1 MAELVSAIVPTY
13 RRPQLLERSLGSV
26 LRQTYRP
33 LELVAVDDGSGDD
46 TTAVLEA
53 FADKA
58 ASAGV
63 EFRHVSQ
70 DNAGPGGARN
80 LAMEHAT
87 GRLFA
92 FLDDDDRWYPQKL
105 ETQLNMMSLHP
116 EAGVSFTRFV
126 YDGKETEP
134 KPSVRNMRDG
144 WAFDSLCCGETRAH
158 MQTLIVRRDVAH
170 KVGGFAHQ
178 YSWDDTEFVLRLSLE
193 SPFVAVHEALTVIC
207 TEEDSLSRR
216 GGLEGDIERDSIK
229 LRTLDT
235 FIDKHASH
243 PRFDPTSAKV
253 LRARIYDEHVKHLLW
268 LGRVEKARE
277 VWEHAL
283 EECGENVMLHK
294 LKSKLT
300 RARLKGWFGM
310 KLKKP

>member
-13 RRPQLLERSLGSV
+13 RRPHLLERSLGSV
-26 LRQTYRP
+26 LRQTWRP
-33 LELVAVDDGSGDD
+33 LELIVVDDGSGDE
-46 TTAVLEA
+46 TARALEA

-58 ASAGV
+58 AGAGV
-63 EFRHVSQ
+63 DFRHVSQ
-70 DNAGPGGARN
+70 GNAGPGAARN
-80 LAMEHAT
+80 LGMEHAR
-87 GRLFA
+87 GALFA

-105 ETQLNMMSLHP
+105 ETQLNMLSLHP

-126 YDGKETEP
+126 YEGKENEP
-134 KPSVRNMRDG
+134 RPAMKYMRDG
-144 WAFDSLCCGETRAH
+144 WVFDTLCSGETRAH
-158 MQTLIVRRDVAH
+158 MQTLVVRRELAH

-178 YSWDDTEFVLRLSLE
+178 YSWDDTEFMLRLSLE

-207 TEEDSLSRR
+207 TEVDSLSRR
-216 GGLEGDIERDSIK
+216 GGLEGDIERDAVK

-235 FIDKHASH
+235 FIDKHAEH
-243 PRFDPTSAKV
+243 PRFDMTSAKV
-253 LRARIYDEHVKHLLW
+253 LRARVYDEHVKHLLW
-268 LGRVEKARE
+268 LGRVDDARNA
-277 VWEHAL
+277 WESAL

-300 RARLKGWFGM
+300 RARVKGWFGM